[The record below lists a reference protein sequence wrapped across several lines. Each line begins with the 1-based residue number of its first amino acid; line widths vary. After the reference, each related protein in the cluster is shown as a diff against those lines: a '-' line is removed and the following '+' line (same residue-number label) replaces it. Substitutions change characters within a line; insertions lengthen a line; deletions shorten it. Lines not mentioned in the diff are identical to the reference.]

1 MVSDKF
7 RHQLRQEAEQWKA
20 EGLIDAWLYEQLSD
34 RYQFNTL
41 DRSARN
47 RFIVILIGLGSLL
60 LGLAVITLVAANWQV
75 WSRELRVTLLLSLF
89 IGVNAIGFYLWRRP
103 ADEWQHRIGHGVLLL
118 GALILGANMAL
129 MAQMFHQSGSPA
141 RLFLVWGLGVLGMAY
156 SLRLTVLGMLS
167 VLLMG
172 VGYWW
177 GFFDWFPWTGFS
189 WMRLMLQHMPILAGL
204 MFVPLADWCR
214 ARWLFGMGAIAII
227 SSLVANLTRVQIG
240 TPSIQALVTA
250 IAFALPPALLWAYDD
265 RMWRSFNVNRWD
277 RLRFQPIAR
286 NLALLCLGILF
297 YLFSFRGLW
306 PSPIQAPPGNVPQ
319 VDWVLLLDAAILA
332 CLTLWEWLRLVWRID
347 LTTAVVGGLIAIAAI
362 VPWWHISI
370 APIQDTAVWIFNI
383 ALFILAAGLV
393 REGLAQ
399 GQRRGFWGGMIL
411 LTLQIFSRMLE
422 YDTDLLFKAFIL
434 FLCGIGVI
442 AAGLWFERYVRMLHH
457 H

>member
-20 EGLIDAWLYEQLSD
+20 EGLIDAWLYEQLSE

-41 DRSARN
+41 DTSTRN

-141 RLFLVWGLGVLGMAY
+141 RLFLVWGLGVLAMAY

-172 VGYWW
+172 IGYWW
-177 GFFDWFPWTGFS
+177 GFFDWFPEMGFS
-189 WMRLMLQHMPILAGL
+189 WMHLMLQHMPILAGL
-204 MFVPLADWCR
+204 MFVPLAYWCR
-214 ARWLFGMGAIAII
+214 SRWLFGMGAIAII
-227 SSLVANLTRVQIG
+227 SSLEANLTRVQIPG
-240 TPSIQALVTA
+240 SSVQALVAA

-265 RMWRSFNVNRWD
+265 RLWRSFNVTRWD
-277 RLRFQPIAR
+277 KLRFQPIAR

-306 PSPIQAPPGNVPQ
+306 PSPIQAPGGNVPQ

-332 CLTLWEWLRLVWRID
+332 CLTLWEWVRLVWRMD

-370 APIQDTAVWIFNI
+370 AAIQDSAVWIFNI

-393 REGLAQ
+393 REGLSS

-434 FLCGIGVI
+434 FLCGVGVI
-442 AAGLWFERYVRMLHH
+442 VAGLWFERYVRTLHH
-457 H
+457 N